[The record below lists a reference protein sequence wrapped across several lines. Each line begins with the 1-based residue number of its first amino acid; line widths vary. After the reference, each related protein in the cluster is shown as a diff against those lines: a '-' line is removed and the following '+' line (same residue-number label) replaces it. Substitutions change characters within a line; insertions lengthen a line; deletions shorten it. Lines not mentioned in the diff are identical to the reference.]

1 MRAFIIGRHS
11 ATATRAKRER
21 ERETHTASQPASYR
35 EHQRTQDGWVVC
47 SRSWS
52 RSKSRSQSRS
62 LSRFIVHADIRV
74 PSIHPSISTLLEND
88 EKLDGRYTVLTII
101 DRVPSF
107 VMQAWFNK
115 YVPGDHCTPDAVQI
129 TVLSGSATPDTQ
141 ILTKQL
147 PVCALLCGTRCP
159 RRILLVPV
167 PKKQFKQIDF
177 ETCAILNLGLSSN
190 ATFK

>member
-1 MRAFIIGRHS
+1 MLQVLIQIQIQVSIQILVQVH
-11 ATATRAKRER
+11 
-21 ERETHTASQPASYR
+21 
-35 EHQRTQDGWVVC
+35 C
-47 SRSWS
+47 SCRYPCP
-52 RSKSRSQSRS
+52 
-62 LSRFIVHADIRV
+62 IH
-74 PSIHPSISTLLEND
+74 PSINPSISTLLEND

-129 TVLSGSATPDTQ
+129 TVLSGSATPDTL